1 MIRCVVFDFDGT
13 IRQSV
18 SIKHEAYFVAVRGIE
33 RGDEI
38 FRDIIRDFPTM
49 TRFSGCALFAERARA
64 LGIDTPSGEEL
75 AERYSRA
82 CEDAIAACPEV
93 PGAGAFL
100 DWLRPQGIDCFVVS
114 GTPQIPLRETVRRIG
129 LEDRF
134 VDVLGDPT
142 GKPQHYA
149 DILARTGHAPEA
161 LLAIGDGDDDKA
173 AAFSVGGQFVRVK
186 GGAGAVQTGEWAVN
200 ALTEICAIPELVFP
214 EA

>member
-1 MIRCVVFDFDGT
+1 MIRCVIFDFDGT

-18 SIKHEAYFVAVRGIE
+18 SIKHEAYYLAVRDIE

-38 FRDIIRDFPTM
+38 FREIIREFPTM
-49 TRFSGCALFAERARA
+49 TRYSGCELFAERARA
-64 LGIDTPSGEEL
+64 LGIATPSGKEL

-100 DWLRPQGIDCFVVS
+100 DWLRPRCVDCFVVS
-114 GTPQIPLRETVRRIG
+114 GTPQVPLRETVRRIG
-129 LEDRF
+129 LDDRF

-149 DILARTGHAPEA
+149 DILAQTGHAPET

-173 AAFSVGGQFVRVK
+173 AALSVGGRFVRVK
-186 GGAGAVQTGEWAVN
+186 GGAGAIQAGEWAVDT
-200 ALTEICAIPELVFP
+200 LMEISAIPELIFP
-214 EA
+214 EP